1 LDKPIIRA
9 NNINKTFDKTHFVVK
24 DITVSIEKGEFT
36 VIMGN
41 SGSGKSTL
49 LFMLS
54 GLDSLSSGT
63 VWIND
68 LPVHGRSEKDL
79 AVLRRNSVGFVF
91 QDNNLIPGLTVLEN
105 ILIAGYLTPFAG
117 KKVLQN
123 AHALLEELDL
133 GPLANRYPGE
143 ISGGQ
148 MQRAAIARAMIN
160 KPLVL
165 FADEPTGNLNSQSSD
180 KVLNCFAELS
190 KRGQTIVMVTH
201 DLKSACRGSQVL
213 FLKDG
218 SLDGGFIPNPS
229 HNALEK
235 EQELRGW
242 LQRKGW

>member
-1 LDKPIIRA
+1 LDKPILRA

-24 DITVSIEKGEFT
+24 DVTVCIEKGEFT

-91 QDNNLIPGLTVLEN
+91 QDNNLIPGLTILEN
-105 ILIAGYLTPFAG
+105 ILIAGYLTPRAG

-133 GPLANRYPGE
+133 ATLANRYPGE

-160 KPLVL
+160 NPLIL

-180 KVLNCFAELS
+180 IVLKCFAELS

-201 DLKSACRGSQVL
+201 DLKSACRGSQLL
-213 FLKDG
+213 FMKDG
-218 SLDGGFIPNPS
+218 SLDGGLILNPS

-235 EQELRGW
+235 EQELRAW